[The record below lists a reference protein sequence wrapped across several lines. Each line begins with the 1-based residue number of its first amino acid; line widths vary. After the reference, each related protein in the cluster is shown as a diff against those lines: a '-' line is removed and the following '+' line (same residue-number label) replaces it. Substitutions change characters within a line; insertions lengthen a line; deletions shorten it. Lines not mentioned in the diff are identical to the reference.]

1 MKKAKFKVLRGNE
14 QQVERYLVLK
24 KGKVYVPKDKKLRV
38 EIIWLHHD
46 ILAARY
52 RGRWNMTELVIR
64 NYQQPEVTKDIGK
77 YIDKHNMCQK
87 TKNCTEVPAGNLMAN
102 EIPEKPWIYL
112 IVNFIIKLL
121 LVARKDVVLVVC
133 DKLSKMAYFVI
144 TTKGTLAEGLI
155 RLFRDNV

>member
-1 MKKAKFKVLRGNE
+1 
-14 QQVERYLVLK
+14 
-24 KGKVYVPKDKKLRV
+24 
-38 EIIWLHHD
+38 
-46 ILAARY
+46 
-52 RGRWNMTELVIR
+52 
-64 NYQQPEVTKDIGK
+64 
-77 YIDKHNMCQK
+77 
-87 TKNCTEVPAGNLMAN
+87 MAN